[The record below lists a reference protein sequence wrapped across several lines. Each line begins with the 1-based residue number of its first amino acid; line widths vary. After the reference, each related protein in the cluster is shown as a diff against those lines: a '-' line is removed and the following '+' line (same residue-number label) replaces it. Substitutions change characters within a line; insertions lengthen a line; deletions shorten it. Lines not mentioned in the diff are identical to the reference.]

1 MKIIAQI
8 DSVESVGFGTSK
20 DPCET
25 VVSPE
30 ERERER
36 ERERPFRKKE
46 RKADNLL

>member
-36 ERERPFRKKE
+36 PFRKKE